1 MCYFNYGPVDKIY
14 TKKVM
19 MNTNDSLISKTN
31 IDPTTTVGEYS
42 PYLRFSYA
50 LNAPESKR
58 QYPKRFKVFLDY
70 LEIDLGNSSIEERIN
85 KFYYDYIIK
94 KGNKWLENEL
104 LKFFRLQNE
113 RAERNEIST
122 QTIPNYYKPIK
133 LFCDMN
139 DISITWKLIT
149 KGIKKGSRHSDDRP
163 PSIEEIK
170 KLSEYPDR
178 RIKPIVLV
186 MISSGIRISSWMYL
200 KWKHFKPIERNGEIV
215 AIKIDAFNA
224 KTKKYY

>member
-70 LEIDLGNSSIEERIN
+70 LEIR
-85 KFYYDYIIK
+85 
-94 KGNKWLENEL
+94 
-104 LKFFRLQNE
+104 FR
-113 RAERNEIST
+113 
-122 QTIPNYYKPIK
+122 K
-133 LFCDMN
+133 
-139 DISITWKLIT
+139 
-149 KGIKKGSRHSDDRP
+149 
-163 PSIEEIK
+163 
-170 KLSEYPDR
+170 
-178 RIKPIVLV
+178 
-186 MISSGIRISSWMYL
+186 
-200 KWKHFKPIERNGEIV
+200 
-215 AIKIDAFNA
+215 
-224 KTKKYY
+224 

>member
-1 MCYFNYGPVDKIY
+1 MCYFNNGPLDKIL
-14 TKKVM
+14 TKKAM

-31 IDPTTTVGEYS
+31 IASTTTIEEYS

-70 LEIDLGNSSIEERIN
+70 LDLELGNSSIEERIN

-139 DISITWKLIT
+139 GISITWKLIT
-149 KGIKKGSRHSDDRP
+149 KGIKKGQRHSDDRP
-163 PSIEEIK
+163 HH
-170 KLSEYPDR
+170 L
-178 RIKPIVLV
+178 
-186 MISSGIRISSWMYL
+186 
-200 KWKHFKPIERNGEIV
+200 
-215 AIKIDAFNA
+215 
-224 KTKKYY
+224 